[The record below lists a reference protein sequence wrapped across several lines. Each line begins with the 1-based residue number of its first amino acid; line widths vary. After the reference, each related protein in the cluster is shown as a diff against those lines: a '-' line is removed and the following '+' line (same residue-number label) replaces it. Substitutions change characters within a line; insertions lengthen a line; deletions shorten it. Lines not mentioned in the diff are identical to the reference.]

1 MTDPI
6 DPIDPTTSLDPPGTD
21 SPSPPPP
28 APSSS
33 WRPPRQRDSNVA
45 SIVVGLIL
53 VGIGVWYFAEQT
65 LGIRMPRIAWRDVW
79 PVVLI
84 LLGVIVIVRSLSRRT

>member
-1 MTDPI
+1 MTDSI
-6 DPIDPTTSLDPPGTD
+6 DPNTSLDDPAEGA
-21 SPSPPPP
+21 PP
-28 APSSS
+28 APSATPHAS
-33 WRPPRQRDSNVA
+33 WRPPRQRDSNLA

-79 PVVLI
+79 PLLLI
-84 LLGVIVIVRSLSRRT
+84 LLGVVVIVRSLSRRS

>member
-1 MTDPI
+1 
-6 DPIDPTTSLDPPGTD
+6 
-21 SPSPPPP
+21 
-28 APSSS
+28 
-33 WRPPRQRDSNVA
+33 VA

-84 LLGVIVIVRSLSRRT
+84 LLGVVVIVRSLSRRS

>member
-6 DPIDPTTSLDPPGTD
+6 DPIDPTTSLNSPGAGG
-21 SPSPPPP
+21 PQPPPT
-28 APSSS
+28 APPSS

-84 LLGVIVIVRSLSRRT
+84 LLGVVVIVRSLSRRS